1 MSSNDMEFELRWLS
15 AQLDRL
21 LQSGNLRPAPSA
33 LHNLGGVWGLYHTHQ
48 PPQLVNMGA
57 LNSMV
62 DSAPVSYS
70 YLSVTLDNTPVW
82 LYEVE
87 A

>member
-1 MSSNDMEFELRWLS
+1 MR
-15 AQLDRL
+15 
-21 LQSGNLRPAPSA
+21 
-33 LHNLGGVWGLYHTHQ
+33 
-48 PPQLVNMGA
+48 A

-62 DSAPVSYS
+62 DSPAVSYS